1 MNTNKLP
8 ASGMIISLPW
18 KQQTGEKGQS
28 QQLESPTERFS
39 KFTMAE
45 LFTAPVLEI
54 HLH

>member
-1 MNTNKLP
+1 MNTNKLL

-28 QQLESPTERFS
+28 QQSATLTKRFS
-39 KFTMAE
+39 KFTVAE
-45 LFTAPVLEI
+45 LFIAPALKI